1 MREIY
6 TSFFNSPIGIIKI
19 SANNTHILSLDIV
32 TDLTTSTIPTKAIQS
47 CLKQLDEYF
56 KGKRK
61 KFNLPLKIEGTPF
74 QIRVWKEL
82 SKIPFGKVI
91 SYKELAQK
99 VGKPKAFRAV
109 GNANGKNKFPIILP
123 CHRVIASDGTL
134 GGYGLGLPRK
144 KKLLDHEEVPLTW
157 PKFISK
163 LSKLN

>member
-32 TDLTTSTIPTKAIQS
+32 TNLTPSTMPTKAIQS

>member
-32 TDLTTSTIPTKAIQS
+32 TNLTTSTIPTKAIQS